1 LVDTTI
7 VLDIDTDETIDLY
20 NDYLRLLNMQKLMS
34 MYKELGND
42 GIYFLNYLYNQLTRQ
57 GFANKKDIRRIIG
70 VTGELGNLGRTLIET
85 ASDIGGL
92 NYFKSNIE
100 RDVDELTRKID
111 DYDAILLER
120 GRQARQF

>member
-20 NDYLRLLNMQKLMS
+20 NDYLRLVNMQKLMS

>member
-92 NYFKSNIE
+92 NFFKSNIE

>member
-7 VLDIDTDETIDLY
+7 VLEIDTDETIDLY

>member
-20 NDYLRLLNMQKLMS
+20 NDYLRLVNMQKLMS

-92 NYFKSNIE
+92 NFFKSDIE

>member
-7 VLDIDTDETIDLY
+7 ALDIYTDETIDLY

-57 GFANKKDIRRIIG
+57 GFANKNDIRRIIG
-70 VTGELGNLGRTLIET
+70 VTGELRNLGQTLIET
-85 ASDIGGL
+85 ANDIGGL
-92 NYFKSNIE
+92 NFFKSNIE